1 MSELHRRLIAAA
13 RTAPPDDAVPPG
25 FEYRVMARI
34 RSAQMED
41 PSISWAV
48 GLWRAV
54 IPALALLAVVG
65 GLHLHTAGGLSLL
78 GNLGADTSL
87 ADDELDR
94 VLFGTLEP
102 AESW

>member
-1 MSELHRRLIAAA
+1 MSELHRRLIQAA
-13 RTAPPDDAVPPG
+13 RATPPNDAVPPG
-25 FEYRVMARI
+25 FEHRIMARI
-34 RSAQMED
+34 RSSQTDD

-48 GLWRAV
+48 GLWRAF
-54 IPALALLAVVG
+54 IPAAALLAVVG
-65 GLHLHTAGGLSLL
+65 GLHLHTAGGLSPF
-78 GNLGADTSL
+78 GAAGSDTLL

>member
-1 MSELHRRLIAAA
+1 MSELHRRLLQAA
-13 RTAPPDDAVPPG
+13 RLTPPGDAVPSG
-25 FEYRVMARI
+25 FEHRVMARI

-41 PSISWAV
+41 PSVSWAV
-48 GLWRAV
+48 GLWRAF
-54 IPALALLAVVG
+54 IPAAALLAVVG
-65 GLHLHTAGGLSLL
+65 ALHLHTAGGLHPF
-78 GNLGADTSL
+78 GTAGADTTL